1 MSLLNITIEPEIREI
16 NNNYLVNIFLPK
28 NFVNFTF
35 EIFGDKGYFNS
46 GNIEF
51 ASGNSILS
59 FFIDKIQILFLD
71 IKENNLKLR
80 QQYFLEMKKYLITND
95 TIVKKNIKINIS
107 KKSIEENNDENS
119 LNNLDS
125 IWNEDDEDDDEEEED
140 EEETDDEE
148 EEVKD

>member
-16 NNNYLVNIFLPK
+16 NNNYLVSIFLPK

-46 GNIEF
+46 GNIEITG
-51 ASGNSILS
+51 GNPILS
-59 FFIDKIQILFLD
+59 FFIDKIEILFFN
-71 IKENNLKLR
+71 ITENNIRLR
-80 QQYFLEMKKYLITND
+80 YQYFLEMKKYLITND
-95 TIVKKNIKINIS
+95 MMVKKNIKINIS
-107 KKSIEENNDENS
+107 KKSIEETNDENS

-125 IWNEDDEDDDEEEED
+125 IWNQEDEDEEDEEEED
-140 EEETDDEE
+140 ESEDEE

>member
-28 NFVNFTF
+28 NIINFTF

-46 GNIEF
+46 GSIEF
-51 ASGNSILS
+51 TSSNTILS
-59 FFIDKIQILFLD
+59 FFINKIQILFLN
-71 IKENNLKLR
+71 ITENNLKLR
-80 QQYFLEMKKYLITND
+80 YQYFLEMKKYLNTSDMMI
-95 TIVKKNIKINIS
+95 KKNIKINIS

-125 IWNEDDEDDDEEEED
+125 IWNQEEEDDEEDDEES
-140 EEETDDEE
+140 DEE

>member
-28 NFVNFTF
+28 NIVNFTF

-46 GNIEF
+46 GSIEF
-51 ASGNSILS
+51 TSSNTILS
-59 FFIDKIQILFLD
+59 FFIDKIQILFLN
-71 IKENNLKLR
+71 ITENNLKLR
-80 QQYFLEMKKYLITND
+80 YQYFLEMKKYLNTSD
-95 TIVKKNIKINIS
+95 MMVKKNIKINIS
-107 KKSIEENNDENS
+107 KKSIEENNNEDS

-125 IWNEDDEDDDEEEED
+125 IWNQEEEEEED
-140 EEETDDEE
+140 EDEEEESDEE